1 VTGIRIAAA
10 HASSVLLDKAASLAK
25 ACGLIAEAGRQGV
38 RLLCFPEAFVPG
50 FPYWINLYPP
60 GQQHGI
66 HHLYW
71 HHSVDVAGGDLRP
84 VLEAA
89 RVARVNVVLGISER
103 AGGTMYNSQAF
114 VAEDGT
120 LLGLHRKLQ
129 PTFAERMLW
138 GQGDGSTLKVF
149 ETPVGKVG
157 GLICYEHMM
166 NLARQALIAQ
176 GLQIHCASWPTF
188 ASTPGRG
195 GAFDATVETLMKAHA
210 ITGQCFVILAENPVT
225 EQYLDAME
233 AVLGPQ
239 GELAPGGGYSAIY
252 GPNGACLSGSHTG
265 PEERLVTAEIDLD
278 AIARA
283 KVLVDA
289 TGHYARPEIL
299 RLVVDAREQTGIEII
314 RRRAE

>member
-1 VTGIRIAAA
+1 MTTFRVAAA
-10 HASSVLLDKAASLAK
+10 HASSVLLDREASLAK
-25 ACGLIAEAGRQGV
+25 ARDIVLEAGRQGV
-38 RLLCFPEAFVPG
+38 RLVCFPEAFVPG

-60 GQQHGI
+60 GRQHEV

-71 HHSVDVAGGDLRP
+71 RQSVDVSGADLAP

-89 RVARVNVVLGISER
+89 REARVNVVLGISER
-103 AGGTMYNSQAF
+103 AGGTMYNSQVF
-114 VAEDGT
+114 VRDDGT
-120 LLGLHRKLQ
+120 ILGTHRKLQ

-138 GQGDGSTLKVF
+138 GQGDGSTLRVF
-149 ETPVGKVG
+149 ETPVGKIG

-176 GLQIHCASWPTF
+176 GLEIHCASWPTF
-188 ASTPGRG
+188 ASARARG
-195 GAFDATVETLMKAHA
+195 GTFDSTVETLMKAHA
-210 ITGQCFVILAENPVT
+210 LTGQCFVILAENPVT
-225 EQYLDAME
+225 EQYLAAME

-239 GELAPGGGYSAIY
+239 EGLAAGGGFSAIY
-252 GPNGACLSGSHTG
+252 GPNGACLSGPHTG
-265 PEERLVTAEIDLD
+265 PEERLVVAEIDLD

-299 RLVVDAREQTGIEII
+299 RLVVDAREQTGIEFV
-314 RRRAE
+314 

>member
-1 VTGIRIAAA
+1 MVTFTIAAA
-10 HASSVLLDKAASLAK
+10 HGSSILLDRAGSLAK
-25 ACGLIAEAGRQGV
+25 ACDFIREAGRQGV

-60 GQQHGI
+60 GRQHGV

-71 HHSVDVAGGDLRP
+71 QHSVDVPDGDLAP
-84 VLEAA
+84 VLDAA
-89 RVARVNVVLGISER
+89 RMARVNVVLGISER
-103 AGGTMYNSQAF
+103 AGGTMYNSQVF

-120 LLGLHRKLQ
+120 LLGRHRKLQ

-138 GQGDGSTLKVF
+138 GQGDGSTLRVF
-149 ETPVGKVG
+149 DMPVGKVG

-188 ASTPGRG
+188 ASTRGRG

-210 ITGQCFVILAENPVT
+210 LTGQCFVVLAENPVT
-225 EQYLDAME
+225 GQYLDAME

-239 GELAPGGGYSAIY
+239 QELVPGGGFSAIY
-252 GPNGACLSGSHTG
+252 GPNGTCLAGPHTG
-265 PEERLVTAEIDLD
+265 SEERLVAAEIDLD

-289 TGHYARPEIL
+289 AGHYARPEIL
-299 RLVVDAREQTGIEII
+299 RLVVDGREQTGIDILGS
-314 RRRAE
+314 